1 MQISNPQP
9 ERHSSHFQNQQGKT
23 DFDGKQPPKL
33 LTKSETGFACRA
45 RALACI
51 RILVFGLIAFT
62 VWNEDIASSV
72 LLGESFRFPMGVMTP
87 LRNISESLGQP
98 LDNVAVLR
106 SLKFAT
112 LALSLMA
119 CAGVFRSLTLPLS
132 TLCYLV
138 FAGILREHSH
148 LFHSGLLPLY
158 LAAALSLM
166 PCADAI
172 SLDRLRGATEPSRSK
187 EFYGWCRFACW
198 AMIAIVYFGAGY
210 SKLTNGGL
218 MWWSGDNLRQIVLT
232 DCMNPMMF
240 DWDWGIKFKDMPTE
254 LFAGMGLSAL
264 LIETFYPLVL
274 FNRLAR
280 VVFPLGAIGMHLGIF
295 FFQNILFLD
304 LILLQL
310 LFVNWDWVVGK
321 LLREQQNEP
330 TVDGDDNSKIAA
342 QATFALIFFLLL
354 MVVAKIEYYPLTSW
368 QMYSG
373 KGRGDYAVYFR
384 CEEHLSSGLKQRANF
399 EKAFPIL
406 RDTRYRDILLHTIS
420 SEPERLREFTR
431 RYIQIS
437 NADPIHG
444 NKIEKVVLQRRSWSI
459 DKLATDYDAD
469 TLIDEVVVTAPANQS
484 AQPSPQ

>member
-1 MQISNPQP
+1 MRSNKLHPKRRSSLSQNPQDKTGSDANQ
-9 ERHSSHFQNQQGKT
+9 SSGLF
-23 DFDGKQPPKL
+23 
-33 LTKSETGFACRA
+33 TKSKSGFACGA

-51 RILVFGLIAFT
+51 RILVFGLIAFI

-72 LLGESFRFPMGVMTP
+72 LLGELFRFPMGVMTP
-87 LRNISESLGQP
+87 LRNFSESLGQP
-98 LDNVAVLR
+98 FDSVVVLQ
-106 SLKFAT
+106 SLKYAT

-119 CAGVFRSLTLPLS
+119 CVGVFRSLTLPLS

-172 SLDRLRGATEPSRSK
+172 SLDRLRGATVPSRSS
-187 EFYGWCRFACW
+187 EYYGWCRFACW
-198 AMIAIVYFGAGY
+198 ALIAVVYFGAGY

-240 DWDWGIKFKDMPTE
+240 DWDLGIKFKDMPLA

-264 LIETFYPLVL
+264 VLETLYPLVL

-280 VVFPLGAIGMHLGIF
+280 VIFPLGAIGMHLGIF

-310 LFVNWDWVVGK
+310 LFVDWDRVVRTI
-321 LLREQQNEP
+321 LREQQTEP
-330 TVDGDDNSKIAA
+330 TDDREGNSKKVA
-342 QATFALIFFLLL
+342 QAAFGLVFVLLL
-354 MVVAKIEYYPLTSW
+354 MVVSKIEYYPLTSW

-373 KGRGDYAVYFR
+373 KGKGDYAVYFR
-384 CEEHLSSGLKQRANF
+384 CEEHLASGLTQRADF
-399 EKAFPIL
+399 ETEFPIL
-406 RDTRYRDILLHTIS
+406 SDTRYRDILFDTIS
-420 SEPERLREFTR
+420 LEPERLREFTR
-431 RYIQIS
+431 RYIELS
-437 NADPIHG
+437 NAHAKHG
-444 NKIEKVVLQRRSWSI
+444 DRIEKVVLQRRSWSI
-459 DKLATDYDAD
+459 DKLAADYDAD
-469 TLIDEVVVTAPANQS
+469 ILLDEVVVTAVMNES
-484 AQPSPQ
+484 SQPSSR